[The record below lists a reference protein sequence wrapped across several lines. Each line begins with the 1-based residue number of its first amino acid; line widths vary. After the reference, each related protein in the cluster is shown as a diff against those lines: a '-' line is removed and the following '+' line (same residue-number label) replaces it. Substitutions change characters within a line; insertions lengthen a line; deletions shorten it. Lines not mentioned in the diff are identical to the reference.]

1 MRLQSL
7 LFVMLLLLAAGC
19 ATYRD
24 DSLARMNTLPLHYEK
39 FDVQMAWEV
48 TSAQGSTVITGVVKN
63 IRYFEMSQLQIQVSS
78 LDDNGKK
85 VHQNASKAV
94 DFISTL
100 RENEAGSFTLKLPQL
115 ASGSRLRFIY
125 SYIGTSGGRSGGTSW
140 EQSFESKVP

>member
-85 VHQNASKAV
+85 VHQ
-94 DFISTL
+94 
-100 RENEAGSFTLKLPQL
+100 
-115 ASGSRLRFIY
+115 SGGFYKYPEGERSRLVHAEVAAACIRKQAPVHLQLYRHVWWSLWRHFV
-125 SYIGTSGGRSGGTSW
+125 GT
-140 EQSFESKVP
+140 VL

>member
-7 LFVMLLLLAAGC
+7 LFVMMLLLAAGC

-48 TSAQGSTVITGVVKN
+48 TSAQGSTVINGVVKN

-78 LDDNGKK
+78 LDDNGKE
-85 VHQNASKAV
+85 VHQAV